1 MAVRKIQR
9 LNKTTGKAE
18 KSKSW
23 YIYFHDHHRREH
35 SFSAGTDLDTA
46 RRLERQIKTL
56 VGCRKK
62 GYYPPEMLDWIDD
75 LPQAL
80 RAKLAKW
87 DLLDGGRVAAGVPIS
102 EHLADWRAHLLS
114 SGVSSKQADLNHSRA
129 ERVFSEA
136 GFHYLPDM
144 VASKTLNT
152 IDGLAKLVKSKDP
165 KTGKMHLVE
174 TDKGVSS
181 MTKKHHLRA
190 VKQFSKWLKAD
201 GRMSSNPL
209 ESLAVKNA
217 VVENKRRSL
226 TQAEIVYL
234 LDYTAN
240 AGTLRGLSGRERSLI
255 YRVAIETGLRASEL
269 ASLTRTS
276 FDFDGLSVKIQA
288 GDSKN
293 RKAAVL
299 PVKAATM
306 VRIKDHLSGKMPTA
320 AAFGLKVNH
329 TALMIQ
335 ADMDNARQQWI
346 DAVKDEPDEHRRRT
360 ESDFLKIK
368 TDKGKID
375 FHSLRHS
382 FATFLVENGAD
393 IKTAQSLL
401 RHSTPAMTLGIY
413 SHSRDENLTAAVDN
427 LPDFEQ
433 RQVAVKTGTDDFSVD
448 AIAENRGDI
457 TTPKNTPNQ
466 PAKHGKNRHKSAQV
480 NGQNFKNQKAV
491 ECLKTTV
498 SLHSTAIGGG
508 GIRTPG
514 GLPHNGFQDRHL
526 KPLGHS
532 SKFLF

>member
-9 LNKTTGKAE
+9 LNKATGKAE

-136 GFHYLPDM
+136 AFHYLPDM

-190 VKQFSKWLKAD
+190 VKQFSKWLKTD

-306 VRIKDHLSGKMPTA
+306 ARIKDHLSGKMPTA
-320 AAFGLKVNH
+320 AAFGLNPAH
-329 TALMIQ
+329 GARMIQ
-335 ADMDNARQQWI
+335 DDLTTARQQWTEEAKN
-346 DAVKDEPDEHRRRT
+346 DPTEYRRRV

-466 PAKHGKNRHKSAQV
+466 PAKHGKNRHKSAQLR
-480 NGQNFKNQKAV
+480 GQNQTCWNNVKCN
-491 ECLKTTV
+491 ETPI
-498 SLHSTAIGGG
+498 SRHSTEQAAVGFEP
-508 GIRTPG
+508 TN
-514 GLPHNGFQDRHL
+514 NGFANRRL
-526 KPLGHS
+526 RPLGYAA
-532 SKFLF
+532 KPQK